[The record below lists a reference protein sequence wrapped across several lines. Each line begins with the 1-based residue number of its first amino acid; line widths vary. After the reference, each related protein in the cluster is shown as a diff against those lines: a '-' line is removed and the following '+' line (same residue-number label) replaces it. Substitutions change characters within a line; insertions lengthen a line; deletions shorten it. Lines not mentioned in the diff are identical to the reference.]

1 LQPRLN
7 SSELKELESF
17 QSRKYLEQ
25 NILGLSNLFKDIPAF
40 YMPARLDYRG
50 RLYCITEYLNYQGID
65 LAKSLLEFSSGD
77 KVHLSDKSSINYLK
91 IYGSNC
97 YGHGLNKKSFNTRVN

>member
-1 LQPRLN
+1 
-7 SSELKELESF
+7 
-17 QSRKYLEQ
+17 
-25 NILGLSNLFKDIPAF
+25 
-40 YMPARLDYRG
+40 MPARLDYRG